1 MDTLIKTGSLDM
13 RGREVL
19 DNTPVEIPLA
29 NMKRTPSIFER
40 MQMFIMQQQKDAED
54 VVRDEA
60 DMMEDLNDF
69 SYEDESSLFTEETK
83 YTVPDNVPDY
93 VSAKELRE
101 KAKAKAQE
109 KSQSTID
116 DNKSKVDDSS
126 SEKQR
131 PPGSI
136 GYLADAPQGLSTVL
150 PCYVLC

>member
-1 MDTLIKTGSLDM
+1 MGTLNI
-13 RGREVL
+13 RGHEVL
-19 DNTPVEIPLA
+19 DTTPIEIPLA

-40 MQMFIMQQQKDAED
+40 MQMLIMQQQKDAED

-83 YTVPDNVPDY
+83 YTVPDDVSDY

-109 KSQSTID
+109 ESQSTID

-126 SEKQR
+126 SEK
-131 PPGSI
+131 
-136 GYLADAPQGLSTVL
+136 
-150 PCYVLC
+150 

>member
-1 MDTLIKTGSLDM
+1 MNTLIKTGSLDM

-19 DNTPVEIPLA
+19 DNTPIEIPLA

-40 MQMFIMQQQKDAED
+40 MRAIILQQQKDAED

-126 SEKQR
+126 SEK
-131 PPGSI
+131 
-136 GYLADAPQGLSTVL
+136 
-150 PCYVLC
+150 

>member
-40 MQMFIMQQQKDAED
+40 MQMLIMQQQKDAED

-109 KSQSTID
+109 NSQSTID
-116 DNKSKVDDSS
+116 DNKSKVYDSS
-126 SEKQR
+126 SEK
-131 PPGSI
+131 
-136 GYLADAPQGLSTVL
+136 
-150 PCYVLC
+150 

>member
-40 MQMFIMQQQKDAED
+40 MQMLIMQQQKDAED

-126 SEKQR
+126 SEI
-131 PPGSI
+131 S
-136 GYLADAPQGLSTVL
+136 
-150 PCYVLC
+150 

>member
-1 MDTLIKTGSLDM
+1 MGTLNI
-13 RGREVL
+13 RGYEVL
-19 DNTPVEIPLA
+19 DTTPIEIPLA

-40 MQMFIMQQQKDAED
+40 MQMLIMQQQKDAED

-83 YTVPDNVPDY
+83 YTVPDDVSDY

-126 SEKQR
+126 SEK
-131 PPGSI
+131 
-136 GYLADAPQGLSTVL
+136 
-150 PCYVLC
+150 

>member
-19 DNTPVEIPLA
+19 DNTPIEIPLV

-40 MQMFIMQQQKDAED
+40 MRAMILQQQKDAED
-54 VVRDEA
+54 VIVDEA
-60 DMMEDLNDF
+60 DLAEDLNDF
-69 SYEDESSLFTEETK
+69 SYEDESSLFTDETK
-83 YTVPDNVPDY
+83 YTVPDDVPDY

-101 KAKAKAQE
+101 KAKAKVQE

-126 SEKQR
+126 SEK
-131 PPGSI
+131 
-136 GYLADAPQGLSTVL
+136 
-150 PCYVLC
+150 